1 MRAEIKPG
9 TISHA
14 QLIESLPDED
24 AKANDLI
31 AQDILKASSYLLNS
45 YCKTA
50 GISSKECVKFISKYA
65 LPDSK
70 LSRKCQEAGFKHLA
84 FRRFLP
90 ASYQDGLQK
99 VTKKLF
105 LVEFS

>member
-1 MRAEIKPG
+1 MRATIKNG

-14 QLIESLPDED
+14 QLIESLPDDE

-50 GISSKECVKFISKYA
+50 DIASKECIKFISKYS
-65 LPDSK
+65 LPGSRLSK
-70 LSRKCQEAGFKHLA
+70 KCHSVGVKHLA
-84 FRRFLP
+84 YRRLLP

-99 VTKKLF
+99 VWK
-105 LVEFS
+105 S